1 MSPATT
7 QATFWLSVVLSTA
20 CALAS
25 DTAVKNT
32 GPSTGDQKDSSA
44 TGVPSPPEP
53 GTPAVPTE
61 SATSKSSHGVSDK
74 AARKPALVIE
84 ESTTHILKP
93 LRADG
98 YPDYFGAI
106 NDYCRGSAT
115 SSSNAVVPLIQAF
128 GPATVPITIR
138 DDYFHLLGID
148 SLPSVGNYFVRSQE
162 MLDRWV
168 RAAPDT
174 PTAELA
180 DVLQEQFA
188 LAGDAPWSPDDCPM
202 IAEWLLINEEPLRLI
217 CEAAQRSDFYEPI
230 LSQNHSLPAL
240 CAVASPLESILG
252 EITLA
257 LQSRA
262 MLHARSGD
270 FESAMKDL
278 IACHR
283 CLRLMSHVPLG
294 QYAIETRTAEIAL
307 RQTELK
313 LLHVCRPTAK
323 QLQTFASQLNSL
335 PPLLSLADRID
346 LGDRFRYLDAVCV
359 LQRNGPAAIQ
369 QLFGETSLSAEESSL
384 QKAVSDLMFDWNEP
398 LRMGNQWFDKE
409 IAIYRM
415 TDRVKREESLEKLH
429 TELEQMVADSSRPA
443 IFVLNWFT
451 KQSVKAAMGR
461 VVGATL
467 LQLFDTEVPGILNI
481 ADQLEVRTI
490 FSQTGIALAAYRA
503 EHGQYPE
510 RLEQLAP
517 NDSMSD
523 LFREN
528 SPLGYRRLPNGYL
541 LYSVGP
547 NGRDEQGGLS
557 DKYPDSDDISIIVT
571 DPTVPTPARI
581 AR

>member
-1 MSPATT
+1 MSPRAIRT
-7 QATFWLSVVLSTA
+7 AFWLSVVLSTA

-25 DTAVKNT
+25 DTTVKNT
-32 GPSTGDQKDSSA
+32 GGPSTADQKDSSA
-44 TGVPSPPEP
+44 AKVPSPPEP
-53 GTPAVPTE
+53 GTPVSNE
-61 SATSKSSHGVSDK
+61 SGASKSSQGAADK
-74 AARKPALVIE
+74 ASRKPALVIE

-93 LRADG
+93 LRPDG

-115 SSSNAVVPLIQAF
+115 PLSNAAVPMIQAF
-128 GPATVPITIR
+128 GPATAPITIR
-138 DDYFHLLGID
+138 DDYFRLLGID
-148 SLPSVGNYFVRSQE
+148 SLPSVGNYFVHSQE

-168 RAAPDT
+168 RAAPDA
-174 PTAELA
+174 PTAKLA
-180 DVLQEQFA
+180 DTLQEQFA
-188 LAGDAPWSPDDCPM
+188 FAGDSPWSSDDYPM

-217 CEAAQRSDFYEPI
+217 CEASKRSDFYEPI

-257 LQSRA
+257 LQARA

-270 FESAMKDL
+270 FESAISDL

-294 QYAIETRTAEIAL
+294 QYAVETRTAEIAL

-313 LLHVCRPTAK
+313 LIHYCRPSAK
-323 QLQTFASQLNSL
+323 QLQILASQLSQL

-359 LQRNGPAAIQ
+359 LQRNGPAAVQ
-369 QLFGETSLSAEESSL
+369 QLFGETSLSADESSL

-415 TDRVKREESLEKLH
+415 TDRVRREEALEKLH

-451 KQSVKAAMGR
+451 RQSVKAAMGR

-481 ADQLEVRTI
+481 ADQLEVRST
-490 FSQTGIALAAYRA
+490 FTQTGIALAAYRA

-510 RLEQLAP
+510 RLEQLP
-517 NDSMSD
+517 SKDSTSD

-528 SPLGYRRLPNGYL
+528 SPLGYRRLPTGYL

-571 DPTVPTPARI
+571 DPVPTPARI
-581 AR
+581 GR